1 LCTRQMQD
9 SDAVDGL
16 RSDQNNPHSPFPDP
30 AGQRNSC
37 PLCSEFTWTP
47 SRENTWGAHRL
58 KKSMK
63 AGLLSTYDP
72 EEPSFPDHPYF
83 RASRRSKRRGR
94 AADRSKRF
102 RIFHR
107 KYGRR
112 SEMTYM
118 KLAGL

>member
-1 LCTRQMQD
+1 TA
-9 SDAVDGL
+9 DAVNVC
-16 RSDQNNPHSPFPDP
+16 RSDKNNMHSLSLNP
-30 AGQRNSC
+30 AGLLNSC
-37 PLCSEFTWTP
+37 PRCSKFTGSPT
-47 SRENTWGAHRL
+47 RENTWGAHRL

-63 AGLLSTYDP
+63 AVLLSTYDP

-94 AADRSKRF
+94 VADRSKRF

-112 SEMTYM
+112 SEMNCM